1 MKTSCLL
8 VGSLFLISG
17 CSQPNEFQA
26 PPPPQVEVATPSVED
41 VTRYEVFPGRVQ
53 SRDSVRIVAR
63 VPGELQEIHFTDG
76 QDVKKGDVLF
86 TIEPE
91 SYEAALQ
98 AAQAQLAQAQAA
110 QSLAEASLLRK
121 KKAYETRSVSE
132 LDVLSGE
139 ADLEAAEAALDAR
152 RAAVAQAELNLSYT
166 EITAPL
172 DGVISDAAVSVGNLV
187 GPGAVSELALL
198 VRVDVAN
205 VVFSMDERRLL
216 PKLRL
221 LAEQE
226 GSQES
231 SLPPVSLELADGE
244 LYDSEGTL
252 DYIDNVIDAAT
263 GTLQVRAVFDNPDQL
278 LVDGMFAR
286 VRIPV
291 PLEGAMMVPETAI
304 MRDLVGPYVFV
315 VDDEN
320 IVQPAY
326 VKLGALLEGRR
337 IIEEGLSENAKVVVR
352 GIQRVRPGLQVSI
365 DKGE

>member
-1 MKTSCLL
+1 
-8 VGSLFLISG
+8 
-17 CSQPNEFQA
+17 
-26 PPPPQVEVATPSVED
+26 
-41 VTRYEVFPGRVQ
+41 
-53 SRDSVRIVAR
+53 
-63 VPGELQEIHFTDG
+63 
-76 QDVKKGDVLF
+76 
-86 TIEPE
+86 
-91 SYEAALQ
+91 
-98 AAQAQLAQAQAA
+98 
-110 QSLAEASLLRK
+110 
-121 KKAYETRSVSE
+121 
-132 LDVLSGE
+132 
-139 ADLEAAEAALDAR
+139 
-152 RAAVAQAELNLSYT
+152 
-166 EITAPL
+166 
-172 DGVISDAAVSVGNLV
+172 
-187 GPGAVSELALL
+187 
-198 VRVDVAN
+198 VAN